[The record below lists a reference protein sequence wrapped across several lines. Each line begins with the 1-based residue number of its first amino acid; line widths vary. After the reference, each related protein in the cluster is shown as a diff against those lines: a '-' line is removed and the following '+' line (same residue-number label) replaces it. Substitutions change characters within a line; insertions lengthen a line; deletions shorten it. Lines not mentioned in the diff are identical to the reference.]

1 MLCKLYVSFV
11 GSVKILSVLI
21 IIISIIYY
29 VLCLSTHANMK
40 EPNDRKTGQREPMP
54 TGGNAKYDRN
64 YEGGEYSIL
73 DIIRESSCV

>member
-1 MLCKLYVSFV
+1 L
-11 GSVKILSVLI
+11 ILLDSSWILVMNRRE
-21 IIISIIYY
+21 SRYY